1 VLRNDDTVLRQTGA
15 MTPTV
20 RNIGPAGR
28 RRRYLMAGALL
39 VVGVALTLGMAAAG
53 LARGWRLAAALP
65 FAVAALAFF
74 QARAHT

>member
-1 VLRNDDTVLRQTGA
+1 

-39 VVGVALTLGMAAAG
+39 VVGAALTLVLIVAG
-53 LARGWRLAAALP
+53 SPRGYRLALALP

>member
-1 VLRNDDTVLRQTGA
+1 
-15 MTPTV
+15 MTPAV

-28 RRRYLMAGALL
+28 RRRYMTAGSLL
-39 VVGVALTLGMAAAG
+39 VVGAALALLMAVAGIP
-53 LARGWRLAAALP
+53 RGYRIGAALP

>member
-1 VLRNDDTVLRQTGA
+1 
-15 MTPTV
+15 MTPTA

-28 RRRYLMAGALL
+28 RRRYRMAAVLL
-39 VVGVALTLGMAAAG
+39 VIGIALTLVLVVSGV
-53 LARGWRLAAALP
+53 ARGYRLVAALP

>member
-1 VLRNDDTVLRQTGA
+1 

-39 VVGVALTLGMAAAG
+39 VVGAALTLVLVVSGA
-53 LARGWRLAAALP
+53 ARGYRLATALP
-65 FAVAALAFF
+65 FAIAALAFF

>member
-1 VLRNDDTVLRQTGA
+1 

-20 RNIGPAGR
+20 RNIGPPGR
-28 RRRYLMAGALL
+28 RRRYLMAGALFAVGIALL
-39 VVGVALTLGMAAAG
+39 VVMIVTGIG
-53 LARGWRLAAALP
+53 RGYRVAAALP

>member
-1 VLRNDDTVLRQTGA
+1 

-39 VVGVALTLGMAAAG
+39 VVGAGITLVMVVAGI
-53 LARGWRLAAALP
+53 ARGYRLAAALP
-65 FAVAALAFF
+65 FAMAALAFF

>member
-1 VLRNDDTVLRQTGA
+1 

-28 RRRYLMAGALL
+28 RRRLLMAGALL
-39 VVGVALTLGMAAAG
+39 AVGAAMTLAMAAAG
-53 LARGWRLAAALP
+53 IARGYRLAAALP

>member
-1 VLRNDDTVLRQTGA
+1 

-39 VVGVALTLGMAAAG
+39 ALGAALTLLMAGAGMA
-53 LARGWRLAAALP
+53 RGYRMAVALP
-65 FAVAALAFF
+65 FAIAALAFF

>member
-1 VLRNDDTVLRQTGA
+1 LAQTTA
-15 MTPTV
+15 MSATV

-28 RRRYLMAGALL
+28 RRRYVMAGALL
-39 VVGVALTLGMAAAG
+39 ALGVALTVIMAAAG
-53 LARGWRLAAALP
+53 VARGYRLAAAVP

>member
-1 VLRNDDTVLRQTGA
+1 

-28 RRRYLMAGALL
+28 RRRYLMAAVLL
-39 VVGVALTLGMAAAG
+39 VIGAALTLVLVVSGVG
-53 LARGWRLAAALP
+53 RGYRLAAALP
-65 FAVAALAFF
+65 FALAALAFF

>member
-1 VLRNDDTVLRQTGA
+1 

-28 RRRYLMAGALL
+28 RRRFLMAGALL
-39 VVGVALTLGMAAAG
+39 VVGAAMTLAMAAAG
-53 LARGWRLAAALP
+53 ITRGYRLAAALP

>member
-1 VLRNDDTVLRQTGA
+1 

-20 RNIGPAGR
+20 SNIGPAGR
-28 RRRYLMAGALL
+28 RRRYLMAGTLL
-39 VVGVALTLGMAAAG
+39 AVGAGITLVMAVAGIP
-53 LARGWRLAAALP
+53 RGYRLVAALP